1 MEEAVQR
8 LLDDGELSKSLEEL
22 HSKEVVTKTED
33 GNTQT
38 SKLDGSGVNIAFIDM
53 GFDKDMSEFE
63 GRVIHH
69 MTCRLNES
77 TGEHEIV
84 DYTGE
89 TAGNDNYHGNTA
101 ADLAAGEKCGIAPK
115 ANVYFFEVDSRGK
128 VEGEYAKR
136 VEAILKY
143 IEANMDELKLDI
155 ISHSAGA
162 SKDALDI
169 ADRIRKING
178 CEYVNSQICWND
190 FLPGREINGET
201 VEAGFVESARK
212 VPGVYEDDNGKFLTN
227 QNAMAIPV
235 EGRTSIQVLKDENG
249 NTIESRKFNGAIC
262 GASFAIP
269 QLVGYFALARQ
280 MNPTMSFENF
290 VNKAREHA
298 KNSNGQLF
306 INPIEVIEKMWEKQR
321 GAPVQEQGQEPSQ
334 EPNNTPSRGD
344 MTQRLGRETLH
355 EQNDTTLKNTDE
367 QEYPISSNIEERIT
381 NIASAELDGQEV
393 ISGSKIQRNNI
404 KDIQNEDKVIQ
415 NSENHDDYDSK

>member
-1 MEEAVQR
+1 M
-8 LLDDGELSKSLEEL
+8 

-69 MTCRLNES
+69 MTCRLNEN
-77 TGEHEIV
+77 TGEYEIV

-89 TAGNDNYHGNTA
+89 TSGHDNYHGNTA
-101 ADLAAGEKCGIAPK
+101 ADLATGGKCGVAPK

-143 IEANMDELKLDI
+143 IEANKDELKLDI

-162 SKDALDI
+162 SKDAFDI

-178 CEYVNSQICWND
+178 CEYVNSQIFWND
-190 FLPGREINGET
+190 FIPGREINGET
-201 VEAGFVESARK
+201 VEAGFVKSARK
-212 VPGVYEDDNGKFLTN
+212 VPEVYEDDNGKLLTN
-227 QNAMAIPV
+227 QNAMVIPV

-280 MNPTMSFENF
+280 MNPTMSFKNF

-298 KNSNGQLF
+298 KVNSNEQLF

-334 EPNNTPSRGD
+334 EPNNTPSRENT
-344 MTQRLGRETLH
+344 TQRLGRETLY
-355 EQNDTTLKNTDE
+355 EQNDTTLKNKVE
-367 QEYPISSNIEERIT
+367 QVIAQQQKEIENNRK
-381 NIASAELDGQEV
+381 NNDRGNSKDG
-393 ISGSKIQRNNI
+393 
-404 KDIQNEDKVIQ
+404 
-415 NSENHDDYDSK
+415 

>member
-1 MEEAVQR
+1 M
-8 LLDDGELSKSLEEL
+8 
-22 HSKEVVTKTED
+22 HSKEIVTTTED

-38 SKLDGSGVNIAFIDM
+38 SKLDGSGVNIAFIDQ
-53 GFDKDMSEFE
+53 GFDRDMSEFE
-63 GRVIHH
+63 GGVIHH

-77 TGEHEIV
+77 TGEYEIV

-89 TAGNDNYHGNTA
+89 TAGHDNYHGNTA
-101 ADLAAGEKCGIAPK
+101 ADLATGEKCGVAPK
-115 ANVYFFEVDSRGK
+115 ANVYFFEVDSRRK

-169 ADRIRKING
+169 ADRIREING
-178 CEYVNSQICWND
+178 CEYVNSQIFWKH

-212 VPGVYEDDNGKFLTN
+212 VPGVYEDDNGKLLTN

-280 MNPTMSFENF
+280 MNPTISFENF

-298 KNSNGQLF
+298 KVNSNGQLF
-306 INPIEVIEKMWEKQR
+306 INPIEVIEKIWEKQR
-321 GAPVQEQGQEPSQ
+321 EVPVQEQGQDPSQ
-334 EPNNTPSRGD
+334 EPNGEN
-344 MTQRLGRETLH
+344 MTHGEIIRPGNSEETKPIA
-355 EQNDTTLKNTDE
+355 EN
-367 QEYPISSNIEERIT
+367 ISSSILNMAKDEKSRDVVLGLKEVKTNYKEYVIPTIEI
-381 NIASAELDGQEV
+381 
-393 ISGSKIQRNNI
+393 
-404 KDIQNEDKVIQ
+404 EDNKMM
-415 NSENHDDYDSK
+415 DDE